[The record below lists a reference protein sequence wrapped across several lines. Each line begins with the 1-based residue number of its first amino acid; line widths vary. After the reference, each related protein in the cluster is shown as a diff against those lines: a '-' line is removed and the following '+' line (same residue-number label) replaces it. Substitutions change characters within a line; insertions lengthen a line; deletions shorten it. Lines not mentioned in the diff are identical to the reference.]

1 VRDHQRS
8 CGRGRRG
15 HRTYL
20 VPLARA
26 SGVRA
31 CVRLREDLDVRALR
45 AGLVGQARAV
55 EGAAGL
61 ALGEDR
67 GGGAGGE
74 GGDEGE
80 GEAHGDEAG
89 GLEWGWREEW
99 GVSEEAS
106 SEVWW
111 LGRLAFMQSAPP
123 RSVGR
128 IVDRQAR
135 SDTQGIAESATRPIA
150 ACEQRACTQS

>member
-1 VRDHQRS
+1 VRDRQRL
-8 CGRGRRG
+8 CARRRRGRRP
-15 HRTYL
+15 YL

-31 CVRLREDLDVRALR
+31 RVCLREDLDVRALR

-74 GGDEGE
+74 GGEEGE
-80 GEAHGDEAG
+80 GETHDGEAG
-89 GLEWGWREEW
+89 GVERR
-99 GVSEEAS
+99 V
-106 SEVWW
+106 
-111 LGRLAFMQSAPP
+111 
-123 RSVGR
+123 RSG
-128 IVDRQAR
+128 
-135 SDTQGIAESATRPIA
+135 E
-150 ACEQRACTQS
+150 